1 MSVHK
6 KTQEAR
12 IKLQGAVLKKS
23 GLNKFAGF
31 QYFELGDFLPTV
43 QEIFHEVGLSSTM
56 NFTATEATLMLIDTE
71 DNSFAM
77 YSCPVVIPA
86 MKGCNEVQALGA
98 MMTYIRRYLYV
109 NALEIVEHD
118 AMDATTGSENKGKG
132 VHKPTALEG
141 FNPDEEELKYLN
153 EIVEGVKFF
162 KDDYAGAA
170 DLLTGHN
177 LDSDE
182 KVWIWDKLDSKTR
195 SAIKKY
201 NNELKEREGK

>member
-1 MSVHK
+1 MK
-6 KTQEAR
+6 ADM
-12 IKLQGAVLKKS
+12 
-23 GLNKFAGF
+23 LNP
-31 QYFELGDFLPTV
+31 D
-43 QEIFHEVGLSSTM
+43 
-56 NFTATEATLMLIDTE
+56 
-71 DNSFAM
+71 
-77 YSCPVVIPA
+77 
-86 MKGCNEVQALGA
+86 
-98 MMTYIRRYLYV
+98 

-118 AMDATTGSENKGKG
+118 ALDATIGSENKGKG

-141 FNPDEEELKYLN
+141 FTPDEEELKYLN

-170 DLLTGHN
+170 DLLAGHN